1 MDNLR
6 ELSSRM
12 AQPGRVDAI
21 VLRQAR
27 RAMPLLVQEA
37 QALAGQGL
45 EGDRAGAGRRPG
57 ASPSRRQVTL
67 MQAEHLPVI
76 AALTG
81 RDAVLPAELRRNLVI
96 SGLNLLAARSPFA
109 DQPLRLRIGADVL
122 LDVTGPCAPCS
133 RMEEALGA
141 GGYAAMRGH
150 GGVTAVV
157 VAGGV
162 VRVGDA
168 VVMETPGPV

>member
-12 AQPGRVDAI
+12 ARPGRLDAI
-21 VLRQAR
+21 VLRPAR
-27 RAMPLLVQEA
+27 RAVPLLVQEV
-37 QALAGQGL
+37 QAVAGQGL

-76 AALTG
+76 AVLTG

-133 RMEEALGA
+133 RMEEVLGA

-168 VVMETPGPV
+168 VVMETPGPA